1 MVGNRLLTY
10 QRACNAFILGGNI
23 LKSAIFM
30 LLALIKV
37 IVYQLIDKVN
47 QSVTSMLLRDV
58 RERLC

>member
-1 MVGNRLLTY
+1 MVGNRLLTHQKAY
-10 QRACNAFILGGNI
+10 DFILGGNI